1 MKVLCTECGLPM
13 GDVGP
18 TNTTC
23 MGIHTPYADS
33 EGRVHRHDPNRRS
46 TTYACANDHQLLVD
60 GGFPCPIAGCDYP
73 GWEPSIVTAQKPL

>member
-18 TNTTC
+18 ASTTT
-23 MGIHTPYADS
+23 MGEYAPYADT

-46 TTYACANDHQLLVD
+46 TTYACANNHRRGVS
-60 GGFPCPIAGCDYP
+60 GGFPCPVAGCDFH
-73 GWEPSIVTAQKPL
+73 GWEPPIVTSQKL